1 MGTTNRKIH
10 SRLILA
16 SSSSDIVYIQLCNN
30 FTEQRESIEQ
40 CGFFAL
46 ISWKN
51 HRGQCLDIRIQF
63 NVDVKTYSQT
73 YWSHRVIKFILF
85 LFWFLVFFLF
95 WEKVSLCISDWSKTH
110 YVEEVGPKLTEI
122 GLPLPPEIWD
132 KWSMPSHQ
140 FGASCFIVKCR
151 TFKMLCQHTFPA
163 CWPCSK
169 LASTE
174 HIQLLT
180 EDQSLSL
187 LMKTPF

>member
-1 MGTTNRKIH
+1 MGTTNREIH

-16 SSSSDIVYIQLCNN
+16 SSSSDIVLLVYIQLCNS
-30 FTEQRESIEQ
+30 FTEQRKSVEQ
-40 CGFFAL
+40 RGFFAL

-51 HRGQCLDIRIQF
+51 HRGQCLDIWIQF
-63 NVDVKTYSQT
+63 NVDIKIYFQT
-73 YWSHRVIKFILF
+73 YRSHRVIKFILF

-110 YVEEVGPKLTEI
+110 YVEEEGPKLTEI
-122 GLPLPPEIWD
+122 GLPLPPEFWD

-140 FGASCFIVKCR
+140 VGVSSFIVKC
-151 TFKMLCQHTFPA
+151 FKMLCQVTSPA

-169 LASTE
+169 LAS
-174 HIQLLT
+174 ILT
-180 EDQSLSL
+180 EDQSLSH